1 MSIKSRFLDYLVN
14 NIIKKQYLQDEL
26 KSLSKQRI

>member
-1 MSIKSRFLDYLVN
+1 MSIKSKFLDYLVN